1 LKENYKLSLQ
11 NCTDINDD
19 LSNKNAEIN
28 YIKVKNDKQIEQNNI
43 LSNRIIELQNKLNES
58 NDNIKILTKDKN

>member
-1 LKENYKLSLQ
+1 MKDNYKLSLQ

-19 LSNKNAEIN
+19 LSKKHAEIN
-28 YIKVKNDKQIEQNNI
+28 CIKVKNDKQIEQNNI

>member
-1 LKENYKLSLQ
+1 MKDNYKLSLQ

-19 LSNKNAEIN
+19 LSKKNVEIN
-28 YIKVKNDKQIEQNNI
+28 CIKVKNDKQIEQNNI